1 MQTNDQGLRWLSAG
15 LFIAALVAA
24 LITAFGRLPTLPPAE
39 VSRPPLA
46 TPSALSS
53 QFSSGFLPKTGDS
66 AATASLAQLPD
77 GRLLAAW
84 VASTQEGGE
93 SSAIWFSRLGPS
105 GWSPA
110 QIIANRESTASGSF
124 AHVRDVAYPQLYAEG
139 SWLHLWYISTS
150 IAGLGGRAIQHS
162 VSTDAGLSW
171 LKPNQLAISPSGIG
185 HTALRSA
192 PMPLTD
198 DGLALPIFYGSA
210 SQASAWLRLSASGE
224 VIEKIRPLSTI
235 ESAPANVPFA
245 QLRLRSG
252 RLLRAGNPPG
262 ERNTLQLWIS
272 SNEGKTWASSKP
284 IESAPDGGAE
294 FSDPALLLGR
304 NGLIHLAY
312 TWRGQRIKHVA
323 FSEAWLDATAP

>member
-1 MQTNDQGLRWLSAG
+1 MQASDQGLRWLSAG
-15 LFIAALVAA
+15 LFIAA

-46 TPSALSS
+46 APSALPS
-53 QFSSGFLPKTGDS
+53 QFSSGFLPKTGDR

-84 VASTQEGGE
+84 VASAQEDGE

-105 GWSPA
+105 GWNPA

-171 LKPNQLAISPSGIG
+171 LKPNQLAISPSGIS

-192 PMPLTD
+192 PIPLTD
-198 DGLALPIFYGSA
+198 DGLALPIFSGSA
-210 SQASAWLRLSASGE
+210 NQASAWLRLSASGE
-224 VIEKIRPLSTI
+224 VIDKIRPLSTI
-235 ESAPANVPFA
+235 LPAPANTPLA

-252 RLLRAGNPPG
+252 LFLRAGNPPG
-262 ERNTLQLWIS
+262 ERNTLQLWTS
-272 SNEGKTWASSKP
+272 SDEGKTWASSKP

-294 FSDPALLLGR
+294 FSDPVLLLAR

-312 TWRGQRIKHVA
+312 TWRGQSIKHAV
-323 FSEAWLDATAP
+323 FSEAWLDGGPP